1 MIDIAKNIIEV
12 GDKVTTFY
20 CDISGGD
27 LNRTVL
33 RTGLVVAISP
43 DESKRYDWAEI
54 QIPIKLMNEE
64 FHVYVHRRG
73 NQILK
78 K

>member
-27 LNRTVL
+27 FDRTVL
-33 RTGLVVAISP
+33 KTGIVVAISP
-43 DESKRYDWAEI
+43 ATYAPSPNTSFTESIR
-54 QIPIKLMNEE
+54 KLM
-64 FHVYVHRRG
+64 RMRTCS
-73 NQILK
+73 I
-78 K
+78 

>member
-27 LNRTVL
+27 FDRTVL
-33 RTGLVVAISP
+33 KTGIVVAISP

-78 K
+78 R